1 MKRMG
6 VAYCWIFSF
15 VFAANAADLSI
26 APSQELQALYQQLRA
41 IQGGGQGASAENV
54 VFKRDAATFTFL
66 NGRIVFAEP
75 VAGQVLA
82 AHFQGEGK
90 FELEP
95 PTPADQRQLARFAG
109 NPKLVD
115 TFREAIFFFTDDTFA
130 EMNKLMK
137 VRSTP
142 KAAEAPFG
150 AAQKRYAENYNN
162 WIDNTRKGNPVMRN
176 LAARMLAD
184 LTDKASKGFFLADFK
199 GGKSGNLLFHISWNR
214 DALLFPW
221 TSMSDEVLLLHL
233 RPGDYT
239 EWWSGF
245 HLSSEYVNARHPD
258 HRDLHVRSPFT
269 KIDLQVGKD
278 QNIAATA
285 EVDYVVREGPVR
297 VIPFNLNCVLRISS
311 IEDGASKKISF
322 IQEDKKLDNDPW
334 FILDEPASPG
344 QNHKVKISYRE
355 DSTYETRIIYDQGS
369 GLYFVASR
377 DTWYP
382 SFGKLDDRSQYEL
395 NARSPKRFIFM
406 ASGEQVKS
414 VKEKD
419 DLVTSWKS
427 EIPLGVLGFNYGDF
441 VETSQNTP
449 TVKLTAYAG
458 RELPNEFK
466 GIEAGVTVGSV
477 MRDGRADVRLSTG
490 GLNTTSMVKEAA
502 GKGVQAFSLFE
513 FLFGRLPFKSLT
525 VSQQSGGSQGFP
537 NLIFAPTWVFL
548 DQGTQNSLGFLRT
561 PEQREQQRTTVVRE
575 MARQWFGYLVGG
587 KTYHDQWLFGGGAD
601 FAASMFLRQ
610 FAPGD
615 LSEFRDIR
623 RKWLLSKNSSGY
635 RPVDAGSMWLN
646 MQLNEYNEKGNSAF
660 VSTYK
665 GGYVWE
671 MIRVLMYDPKLKNPN
686 ARFIAMMHEFTSTY
700 AGQNASTEDFR
711 KIVEKHAGK
720 SMEWFF
726 EQWVYGS
733 ETPEYDF
740 SYQLSNA
747 EGGQT
752 ELTLTLTQ
760 SKVSESFR
768 MQLPLHVVINGEQQF
783 LGLIGVIGT
792 KPLKTNIKLPVRPE
806 KVVLDPERNILAEIR
821 Q

>member
-1 MKRMG
+1 MKRIG
-6 VAYCWIFSF
+6 VAWIWTLSV
-15 VFAANAADLSI
+15 VFAANAADPAT
-26 APSQELQALYQQLRA
+26 APSPELVAMYRQLRA
-41 IQGGGQGASAENV
+41 IQGGGQAASAENV
-54 VFKRDAATFTFL
+54 ELKRDAATFTFL
-66 NGRIVFAEP
+66 NGRIVFSEP
-75 VAGQVLA
+75 VGGQVVA

-95 PTPADQRQLARFAG
+95 PSPVDQRQLARFAG
-109 NPKLVD
+109 SPKLVD
-115 TFREAIFFFTDDTFA
+115 TFGEAVFFFTDDTFA
-130 EMNKLMK
+130 EMSKLMK
-137 VRSTP
+137 VRTAP
-142 KAAEAPFG
+142 KAADAPF
-150 AAQKRYAENYNN
+150 ASIQKKYSESYNN

-176 LAARMLAD
+176 LAARMLSD
-184 LTDKASKGFFLADFK
+184 LTDKTSKGFFLAEFK
-199 GGKSGNLLFHISWNR
+199 GGKSGDLLFHISWNR
-214 DALLFPW
+214 DSLLFPW
-221 TSMSDEVLLLHL
+221 TSMGDEVFLLHL

-245 HLSSEYVNARHPD
+245 HLSSEYAKSRHPD
-258 HRDLHVRSPFT
+258 HRDLYVRSPFT
-269 KIDLQVGKD
+269 KIDLQIGKGESV
-278 QNIAATA
+278 AATA
-285 EVDYVVREGPVR
+285 EMDYVVSEGPTR

-311 IEDGASKKISF
+311 IEDGAGKKLAF
-322 IQEDKKLDNDPW
+322 IQEDRKLDNDPW
-334 FILDEPASPG
+334 FILDEPAKPG
-344 QNHKVKISYRE
+344 EKYKVKISYRE

-382 SFGKLDDRSQYEL
+382 SFGKLDDRTQYEL
-395 NARSPKRFIFM
+395 NAHSPKRFVFM

-414 VKEKD
+414 AKEKD
-419 DLVTSWKS
+419 ALVTSWKS
-427 EIPLGVLGFNYGDF
+427 EIPLGVLGFNFGDF
-441 VETSQNTP
+441 VETSRNTP

-466 GIEAGVTVGSV
+466 GIEAGVTVGNV

-537 NLIFAPTWVFL
+537 NLVFAPTWVFL

-561 PEQREQQRTTVVRE
+561 AEQREQQRTTIVRE
-575 MARQWFGYLVGG
+575 MARQWFGYLVGA
-587 KTYHDQWLFGGGAD
+587 KTYHDQWLLGGGAD

-610 FAPGD
+610 FEPGD
-615 LSEFRDIR
+615 LNEFRDIR

-635 RPVDAGSMWLN
+635 RPVDAGPMWLN
-646 MQLNEYNEKGNSAF
+646 MQLNEYNEKGNSAL

-671 MIRVLMYDPKLKNPN
+671 MIRVLMHDPKLKNPN
-686 ARFIAMMHEFTSTY
+686 ARFIAMMHEFTSTF

-711 KIVEKHAGK
+711 KIVEKHAARP
-720 SMEWFF
+720 MEWFF

-740 SYQLSNA
+740 SYQLSNV

-752 ELTLTLTQ
+752 ELAMTLTQ

-768 MQLPLHVVINGEQQF
+768 MQLPLYAVVNGEQRY
-783 LGLIGVIGT
+783 LGLIGVSGT
-792 KPLKTNIKLPVRPE
+792 KPLKTSMKLPFKPE
-806 KVVLDPERNILAEIR
+806 KILLDPERNILAEIR